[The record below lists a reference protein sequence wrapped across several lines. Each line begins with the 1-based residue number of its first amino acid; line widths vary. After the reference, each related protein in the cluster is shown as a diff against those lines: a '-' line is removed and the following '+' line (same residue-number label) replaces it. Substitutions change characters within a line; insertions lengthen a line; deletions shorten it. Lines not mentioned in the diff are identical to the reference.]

1 MAARHS
7 ARHSAGHAPGQ
18 APTHAR
24 PMLRVSLRNI
34 AAHKLRLAL
43 SVLAVVLGTA
53 FVTGS
58 LVFTSTL
65 KSTFDALLDQG
76 TQDLSAMIEPEDPR
90 GAGVPFEVADRALGL
105 PGVEAVTP
113 GVTGTVVLF
122 NADGTPYQSGGAPS
136 EGLEWVDPD
145 QSVGSSD
152 WISDGRA
159 PAADGEVVLPES
171 VLDNAGLAIGDPA
184 RVYTTSQG
192 MIDVTVVGAYSSE
205 TDVGGYVG
213 VGFTPAQ
220 ARALFTDG
228 ENASNVAVRAV
239 PGVSQEE
246 MRDTL
251 AAEFP
256 GYEVSTGEEV
266 KERLSAQLSTVLDF
280 VNYFFVAFGLIALL
294 VGTFIIYNTFSMLVA
309 QRMRELALLRA
320 IGATRGQLTRSVL
333 AEAALTGLVGSA
345 IGVLA
350 GFGLARVIFAVLD
363 AFDLGIP
370 SGSLALTP
378 MSVITPL
385 VLGFVV
391 TVFSAWAPAR
401 RAGRVAPVQGMR
413 VGAASSEAGG
423 GWRTSVGLL
432 AVVSGVMLALIGT
445 WQDTTRSGA
454 ITVGVGAAALIV
466 GSFLV
471 MPALARPIAGG
482 IGRIIGAPFGAVG
495 KLAATNAGRNTRRTA
510 ATAFALTLGLTLV
523 AAFGTL
529 GATTKES
536 VSGLI
541 DQGITADVI
550 VQGVASQGPPTP
562 LAGGIEDQ
570 IAGVDGVGDV
580 AWLAFGFGQL
590 GGEPQA
596 LAAAGGPVG
605 ELLEATVLDGS
616 LEPQEDS
623 LVVSREVSRDNGWT
637 MGTRVPLVGPDGS
650 ESTLRVTGVYD
661 DAQILGPFYT
671 GIDVYERLVPENLRS
686 TAIVLAKAAEGTSPD
701 EVLAAVTE
709 ELADTPIATVQSKQ
723 QYIDVQSGGI
733 DQLLTIIYAL
743 LGLALVIAVLGIV
756 NTLALSVIE
765 RRTEIG
771 MLRAV
776 GMQRSQ
782 IRRTI
787 NLESTQIAVFGALI
801 GAAVG
806 VYLGWAF
813 VSVLADSGLSETT
826 IPWGNIGVVL
836 VASAVVGVL
845 ASLWPAHRAA
855 KTDPLEAI
863 SD

>member
-1 MAARHS
+1 MAS
-7 ARHSAGHAPGQ
+7 ARHAAHHGPRHV
-18 APTHAR
+18 R

-34 AAHKLRLAL
+34 AAHRLRLVL

-65 KSTFDALLDQG
+65 KSTFDGLLDQG

-90 GAGVPFEVADRALGL
+90 GAGVPFEVAEQVAALPEVAAAS
-105 PGVEAVTP
+105 PGVS
-113 GVTGTVVLF
+113 GTVVLF
-122 NADGTPYQSGGAPS
+122 NADDTPYQSGGAPS
-136 EGLEWVDPD
+136 EGLAWTAPEET
-145 QSVGSSD
+145 VGASD
-152 WISDGRA
+152 RLTEGRE
-159 PAADGEVVLPES
+159 PSGDDEVVLPQS
-171 VLDNAGLAIGDPA
+171 VLANAGLSVGSPA
-184 RVYTTSQG
+184 RVYTTSEG
-192 MIDVTVVGAYSSE
+192 MLDVTVVGAYSSD

-213 VGFTPAQ
+213 VGFTPER

-228 ENASNVAVRAV
+228 LNARNVAVQAQ
-239 PGVSQEE
+239 PGISQEQL
-246 MRDTL
+246 RDL
-251 AAEFP
+251 LVAEFP
-256 GYEVSTGEEV
+256 GYSVSTGAEV
-266 KERLSAQLSTVLDF
+266 KEQLSEQLSTILDF
-280 VNYFFVAFGLIALL
+280 VNYFFVAFGLVALL

-309 QRMRELALLRA
+309 QRLRELALLRA
-320 IGATRGQLTRSVL
+320 IGASRRQLTRSVM
-333 AEAALTGLVGSA
+333 AEAAVTGLVGSV
-345 IGVLA
+345 IGVVA
-350 GFGLARVIFAVLD
+350 GFGLAKVIFAVLD

-370 SGSLALTP
+370 SGGLALTP

-413 VGAASSEAGG
+413 VGTAATEAGG
-423 GWRTSVGLL
+423 AWRTAVGLFS
-432 AVVSGVMLALIGT
+432 VVCGVLLALIGT

-466 GSFLV
+466 GAFLV
-471 MPALARPIAGG
+471 MPALAKPIAGG
-482 IGRIIGAPFGAVG
+482 IGRVIGAPFGAVG

-529 GATTKES
+529 GATTRES

-541 DQGITADVI
+541 DQGINADVI

-562 LAGGIEDQ
+562 LPGDVQDRVADVEGIGE
-570 IAGVDGVGDV
+570 V

-596 LAAAGGPVG
+596 LPAAGGPV
-605 ELLEATVLDGS
+605 EEMLTATVVDGS
-616 LEPQEDS
+616 LQPGPDS
-623 LVVSREVSRDNGWT
+623 LVVSQDIARDEGWS
-637 MGTRVPLVGPDGS
+637 MGARVPLVGPDGS
-650 ESTLRVTGVYD
+650 ESVLTVTGVYK
-661 DAQILGPFYT
+661 DAQILGQFFT
-671 GIDVYERLVPENLRS
+671 GMDVYERLVPENLRS
-686 TAIVLAKAAEGTSPD
+686 TANVLAKAEEGTSS
-701 EVLAAVTE
+701 EEAVAAVTR
-709 ELADTPIATVQSKQ
+709 ELSDIPIASVQSKQ
-723 QYIDVQSGGI
+723 QFIDVQSGGI
-733 DQLLTIIYAL
+733 DQLLTVIYAL

-782 IRRTI
+782 VRRTI
-787 NLESTQIAVFGALI
+787 NLESTQIAVFGALV
-801 GAAVG
+801 GAALG

-813 VSVLADSGLSETT
+813 VSVLAGSGLSETT
-826 IPWGNIGVVL
+826 IPWGTIGTVL
-836 VASAVVGVL
+836 VASAFVGVL

-855 KTDPLEAI
+855 KTGPLEAI
-863 SD
+863 TD

>member
-7 ARHSAGHAPGQ
+7 AHAPRH
-18 APTHAR
+18 TR

-34 AAHKLRLAL
+34 AAHKLRLLL

-65 KSTFDALLDQG
+65 KSTFDGLLDQG
-76 TQDLSAMIEPEDPR
+76 TADLAAMIEPEDPR
-90 GAGVPFEVADRALGL
+90 GAGVPFEVAEQVLDL
-105 PGVEAVTP
+105 PGVAAATP
-113 GVTGTVVLF
+113 GVSGTVVLF

-136 EGLEWVDPD
+136 EGLAWIDPEH
-145 QSVGSSD
+145 SVGDSS
-152 WISDGRA
+152 WITDGRA
-159 PAADGEVVLPES
+159 PAADDEVVLPES
-171 VLDNAGLAIGDPA
+171 VLAGAGLGLGDTA
-184 RVYTTSQG
+184 EVYTTGQG
-192 MIDVTVVGAYSSE
+192 MLEVRVVGTYASE

-213 VGFTPAQ
+213 VGFTEDR

-228 ENASNVAVRAV
+228 THASDISVRAE

-246 MRDTL
+246 VRDTI
-251 AAEFP
+251 AGAFP
-256 GYEVSTGEEV
+256 EYSVSTGEEI
-266 KERLSAQLSTVLDF
+266 KERLSEQLSTILDF
-280 VNYFFVAFGLIALL
+280 VNYFFVAFGLVALL

-309 QRMRELALLRA
+309 QRLRELALLRA
-320 IGATRGQLTRSVL
+320 IGASRRQLTRSVM
-333 AEAALTGLVGSA
+333 AEAAVTGIVGSA
-345 IGVLA
+345 IGVVA
-350 GFGLARVIFAVLD
+350 GFGLAQLIFIVLE
-363 AFDLGIP
+363 ALDLGIP
-370 SGSLALTP
+370 SGALALTP
-378 MSVITPL
+378 MSVVTPL

-391 TVFSAWAPAR
+391 TVFSAWVPAR

-413 VGAASSEAGG
+413 VGSTATEAGG
-423 GWRTSVGLL
+423 GWRTAVGLF
-432 AVVSGVMLALIGT
+432 AVVSGLMLALIGT
-445 WQDTTRSGA
+445 WHDSTRDGA

-471 MPALARPIAGG
+471 MPALATPIAGG
-482 IGRIIGAPFGAVG
+482 IGRVIGAPFGAVG
-495 KLAATNAGRNTRRTA
+495 RLAATNAGRNTRRTA

-536 VSGLI
+536 VSGVI
-541 DQGITADVI
+541 DQDINADVV

-562 LAGGIEDQ
+562 LPGGIEQRISGLDE
-570 IAGVDGVGDV
+570 VGDV
-580 AWLAFGFGQL
+580 AWLAFAFAQL
-590 GGEPQA
+590 GGEPQP
-596 LAAAGGPVG
+596 LSAAGGPVSQ
-605 ELLEATVLDGS
+605 LIDATVVDGS
-616 LEPQEDS
+616 IDPGPDALI
-623 LVVSREVSRDNGWT
+623 VSRTVARDRGWT
-637 MGTRVPLVGPDGS
+637 MGATVPLVGPDGS
-650 ESTLRVTGVYD
+650 ESTLRVTGVYED
-661 DAQILGPFYT
+661 SPILGQYYT
-671 GIDVYERLVPENLRS
+671 GMDVYERLVPENLRS
-686 TAIVLAKAAEGTSPD
+686 TFNVLVSAADGTGGD
-701 EVLAAVTE
+701 EVLEAVTD
-709 ELADTPIATVQSKQ
+709 ELTDIPIATVQSKQ
-723 QYIDVQSGGI
+723 QYIDAQTGGI

-782 IRRTI
+782 VRRTI

-813 VSVLADSGLSETT
+813 VTVLADSGLTETT
-826 IPWGNIGVVL
+826 VPWDSIVVVL
-836 VASAVVGVL
+836 AASAVVGVL

-863 SD
+863 AD

>member
-1 MAARHS
+1 MAGGKHEARH
-7 ARHSAGHAPGQ
+7 APRHS
-18 APTHAR
+18 R

-34 AAHKLRLAL
+34 AAHKLRLVL

-65 KSTFDALLDQG
+65 KSTFDGLLEQG
-76 TQDLSAMIEPEDPR
+76 TADLSAMIEPEDPR
-90 GAGVPFEVADRALGL
+90 GAGVPFEVAERVLEL
-105 PGVEAVTP
+105 PGVEAATP
-113 GVTGTVVLF
+113 GVSGTVVLF

-136 EGLEWVDPD
+136 EGLAWVDPAH
-145 QSVGSSD
+145 SVGDNS
-152 WISDGRA
+152 WIVDGRA
-159 PAADGEVVLPES
+159 PAADDEVVLPTTVLES
-171 VLDNAGLAIGDPA
+171 AGLAIGDTA
-184 RVYTTSQG
+184 EVYTTGQG
-192 MIDVTVVGAYSSE
+192 MLEVTVVGSYAND

-213 VGFTPAQ
+213 VGFSEDR

-228 ENASNVAVRAV
+228 ENASGVSVRAE
-239 PGVSQEE
+239 PGVSQEQV
-246 MRDTL
+246 RDTI

-256 GYEVSTGEEV
+256 DYTVSTGDEV
-266 KERLSAQLSTVLDF
+266 RERLSEQLSTILDF

-309 QRMRELALLRA
+309 QRLRELALLRA
-320 IGATRGQLTRSVL
+320 IGASRGQLARSVM
-333 AEAALTGLVGSA
+333 AEAAVTGLVGSA
-345 IGVLA
+345 IGVVA
-350 GFGLARVIFAVLD
+350 GFGLAQLIFLVLE
-363 AFDLGIP
+363 ALDLGIP
-370 SGSLALTP
+370 SGALSLTP

-385 VLGFVV
+385 ALGFVV

-413 VGAASSEAGG
+413 VGSVSTEAGG
-423 GWRTSVGLL
+423 AWRTYIGVL
-432 AVVSGVMLALIGT
+432 AVVSGVALALIGT
-445 WQDTTRSGA
+445 WHDTTRDGA

-471 MPALARPIAGG
+471 MPALAKPIAGG
-482 IGRIIGAPFGAVG
+482 IGRVIGAPFGAVG

-536 VSGLI
+536 VSG
-541 DQGITADVI
+541 VI
-550 VQGVASQGPPTP
+550 NQDINAELVIQGVASQGPPTP
-562 LAGGIEDQ
+562 LPGGIQDRVTS
-570 IAGVDGVGDV
+570 VDEVGDV
-580 AWLAFGFGQL
+580 AWLAFSFAQL
-590 GGEPQA
+590 AGEPQA
-596 LAAAGGPVG
+596 LVAAGGP
-605 ELLEATVLDGS
+605 LEEMIDATMVDGS
-616 LEPQEDS
+616 LVPGPDS
-623 LVVSREVSRDNGWT
+623 LVVSRTVARDRGWT
-637 MGTRVPLVGPDGS
+637 VGASVPLVGPDGT
-650 ESTLRVTGVYD
+650 ESTLRVTGVYED
-661 DAQILGPFYT
+661 SQILGPFYT
-671 GIDVYERLVPENLRS
+671 GMDVYERLVPENLRTTS
-686 TAIVLAKAAEGTSPD
+686 IMLASAAEGVSTD
-701 EVLAAVTE
+701 EVLAAVTD
-709 ELADTPIATVQSKQ
+709 ELTDIPIAMVQSKQ
-723 QYIDVQSGGI
+723 QYIDAQTGGI
-733 DQLLTIIYAL
+733 DQLLSIVYAL

-813 VSVLADSGLSETT
+813 VTVLADSGLTETT
-826 IPWGNIGVVL
+826 IPWGSIVVVL
-836 VASAVVGVL
+836 ASSAVVGVL

-855 KTDPLEAI
+855 KTGPLEAI
-863 SD
+863 AD

>member
-1 MAARHS
+1 MSAAKHQ
-7 ARHSAGHAPGQ
+7 AQQ
-18 APTHAR
+18 APRHTR
-24 PMLRVSLRNI
+24 PMMRVSLRNI
-34 AAHKLRLAL
+34 RAHKLRLVL

-65 KSTFDALLDQG
+65 KATFDGLLEQD
-76 TQDLSAMIEPEDPR
+76 TEDLSVMIEPEDPR
-90 GAGVPFEVADRALGL
+90 GAGVPFEVAEQVLDL
-105 PGVEAVTP
+105 PGVDAASP
-113 GVTGTVVLF
+113 GVSGTVVLF

-136 EGLEWVDPD
+136 EGLAWTDPD
-145 QSVGSSD
+145 ETVGSSNQLV
-152 WISDGRA
+152 DGRA
-159 PAADGEVVLPES
+159 PTADGEVVLPEG
-171 VLDNAGLAIGDPA
+171 VLPGAGLSLGDTA
-184 RVYTTSQG
+184 EIYTTTQG
-192 MIDVTVVGAYSSE
+192 MLEVTVVGAYTSD

-213 VGFTPAQ
+213 VGFSADH

-228 ENASNVAVRAV
+228 ENASNVSVRAE

-246 MRDTL
+246 LRDTI

-256 GYEVSTGEEV
+256 GFSVSTGEEV
-266 KERLSAQLSTVLDF
+266 KEKLASQLSMVLDF
-280 VNYFFVAFGLIALL
+280 INYFFVAFGLIALL

-309 QRMRELALLRA
+309 QRLRELALLRA
-320 IGATRGQLTRSVL
+320 IGASRGQLTRSVL
-333 AEAALTGLVGSA
+333 IEAAVTGLVGSA
-345 IGVLA
+345 IGVVA
-350 GFGLARVIFAVLD
+350 GFGLAKLIFVILE

-370 SGSLALTP
+370 SGDLALTP
-378 MSVITPL
+378 MSVVTPL

-413 VGAASSEAGG
+413 VGAAAGEAGG
-423 GWRTSVGLL
+423 GWRTYVGILSVI
-432 AVVSGVMLALIGT
+432 SGVALALIGT
-445 WQDTTRSGA
+445 WEDTTKAGA

-482 IGRIIGAPFGAVG
+482 IGRVIGAPFGAVG
-495 KLAATNAGRNTRRTA
+495 RLAATNAGRNTRRTA

-529 GATTKES
+529 GATTKAS
-536 VSGLI
+536 LSGII
-541 DQGITADVI
+541 DRDIQAEVV
-550 VQGVASQGPPTP
+550 VQGVASQGMPIQLP
-562 LAGGIEDQ
+562 AGIEQ
-570 IAGVDGVGDV
+570 RIADLDEVGDV
-580 AWLAFGFGQL
+580 AFLAFGFGSL
-590 GGEPQA
+590 GGEPQP
-596 LAAAGGPVG
+596 LASAGGQVDQMIEADMMHG
-605 ELLEATVLDGS
+605 ELQPA
-616 LEPQEDS
+616 EDS
-623 LVVSREVSRDNGWT
+623 LVVSRTVSREKGWAMGTEVS
-637 MGTRVPLVGPDGS
+637 LVAPDGNQ
-650 ESTLRVTGVYD
+650 STLEVTGVYED
-661 DAQILGPFYT
+661 NQVLGPFIT
-671 GIDVYERLVPENLRS
+671 GRDVYERLVPENLRS
-686 TAIVLAKAAEGTSPD
+686 TFNVLASPAD
-701 EVLAAVTE
+701 GVGSEDVLEAVTE
-709 ELADTPIATVQSKQ
+709 ELTDIPIASVQSKQ
-723 QYIDVQSGGI
+723 QYIDVQSGSV

-782 IRRTI
+782 VRRTI

-813 VSVLADSGLSETT
+813 VTVLASQGLQMTT
-826 IPWGNIGVVL
+826 IPWGSIGIVL
-836 VASAVVGVL
+836 LSSAFIGVL

-863 SD
+863 AD